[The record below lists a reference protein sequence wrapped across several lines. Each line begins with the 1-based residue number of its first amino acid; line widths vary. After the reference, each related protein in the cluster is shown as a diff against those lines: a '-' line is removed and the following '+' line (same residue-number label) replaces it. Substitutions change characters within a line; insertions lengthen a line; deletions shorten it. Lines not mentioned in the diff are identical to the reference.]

1 MRRSSRFQTG
11 GSQKSKDAIEQHKR
25 LVDKIVRG
33 LESEEKLYNKKF
45 IGRLISDPG
54 FINKILSRNS
64 SNSGLANRVAQ
75 RPEVLPYS
83 RYSYHDRH

>member
-33 LESEEKLYNKKF
+33 LECEEKLYNKKF
-45 IGRLISDPG
+45 IGRMISDPG
-54 FINKILSRNS
+54 FISKIMSKSNCSKEQPIQSGLCTEERQY
-64 SNSGLANRVAQ
+64 SNSTI
-75 RPEVLPYS
+75 
-83 RYSYHDRH
+83 

>member
-25 LVDKIVRG
+25 LVDRIVRG
-33 LESEEKLYNKKF
+33 LECEEKLYNKKF

-54 FINKILSRNS
+54 FINKILSK
-64 SNSGLANRVAQ
+64 SGSGKGAQRQEPLANSQNSNIPLNSLRI
-75 RPEVLPYS
+75 
-83 RYSYHDRH
+83 